1 VVVPANLGIDQ
12 ANGVISSIH
21 THDETG
27 TIHVEADD
35 AAFVGT
41 LGEFFDVWG
50 VRLTGDCIGGNCADG
65 DATLRVFVDGQ
76 EFTGDPRTIPL
87 EEQIPIAVTFGT
99 EDQLPESLQTADSAS
114 G

>member
-1 VVVPANLGIDQ
+1 MVVPADIGIDQ
-12 ANGVISSIH
+12 ANGVIASLH

-27 TIHVEADD
+27 SVHVEADD

-50 VRLTGDCIGGNCADG
+50 VRLSPSCLGGNCTEG
-65 DATLRVFVDGQ
+65 DAALRVFVDG
-76 EFTGDPRTIPL
+76 EEWAGDPRSIPL
-87 EEQIPIAVTFGT
+87 EDQRAIVVTFGT
-99 EDQLPESLQTADSAS
+99 PDQLPEDLQGAAD